1 MKRCRFG
8 VRWGGRGRKAL
19 LQAWDFGDGLCG
31 LANVPDGAGMG
42 GLSGGFVALFV
53 RFLLGI
59 GLFVRKEALSCTG
72 NFVFFFRNICLGKR
86 NVRLPVR
93 KMNLP

>member
-8 VRWGGRGRKAL
+8 VRWGGWGRKAL

-42 GLSGGFVALFV
+42 GLAGGVVSLFV
-53 RFLLGI
+53 RFLLRNGQT
-59 GLFVRKEALSCTG
+59 VRVKTLS
-72 NFVFFFRNICLGKR
+72 RA
-86 NVRLPVR
+86 
-93 KMNLP
+93 